1 MERLDEIKRTQGE
14 DALPLN
20 RAKAVKAKWRSIA
33 KLSVLYGGFTPQY
46 PINLSV
52 NSKTFCNAFPYHILF
67 NNTMNVVHSGIKV
80 RILQRM
86 FTRNGN
92 VHFLKQ

>member
-14 DALPLN
+14 AALPLN
-20 RAKAVKAKWRSIA
+20 RAKAIKAKWKSLA

-46 PINLSV
+46 PITLSV

-67 NNTMNVVHSGIKV
+67 NNSLNVVHSGIKV
-80 RILQRM
+80 RIKIQV
-86 FTRNGN
+86 FGCDC
-92 VHFLKQ
+92 FDFFF